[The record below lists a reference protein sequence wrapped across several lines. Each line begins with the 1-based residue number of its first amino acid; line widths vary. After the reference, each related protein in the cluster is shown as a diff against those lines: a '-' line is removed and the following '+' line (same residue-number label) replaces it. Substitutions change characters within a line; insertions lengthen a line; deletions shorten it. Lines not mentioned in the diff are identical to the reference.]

1 MEKASLIQKAKLAE
15 QAERYEDMA
24 AFMKGAVEKGE
35 ELSCEERNLLSV
47 AYKNV
52 VGGQRAAWRVLSS
65 IEQKSNEEGSEEKGP
80 EVKEYREKV
89 ETELRGVCD
98 TVLGLLDSHLI
109 KEAGEAGSR
118 VFYLKMKGDYYR
130 YLAEVATGDDKKR
143 IVDSAGSAYQEAM
156 DISKKEMTPTKP
168 ICLGLALNFSVFHY
182 EIANSPEEAISLAKT
197 TFDEAMANLHS
208 LNEDSYK
215 DSTLFMQL
223 LRDNLTLLWT
233 ADSAGEEGGEAP
245 EEPQS

>member
-1 MEKASLIQKAKLAE
+1 MATNMKAMTE
-15 QAERYEDMA
+15 QGM
-24 AFMKGAVEKGE
+24 
-35 ELSCEERNLLSV
+35 ELSKELHNLLSV

-52 VGGQRAAWRVLSS
+52 VGSQRVAWRVLSS

-109 KEAGEAGSR
+109 KGAGDAESR

-143 IVDSAGSAYQEAM
+143 IIDSARSAYQEAM
-156 DISKKEMTPTKP
+156 DISLQPHPPGPGPE
-168 ICLGLALNFSVFHY
+168 LFSL
-182 EIANSPEEAISLAKT
+182 P
-197 TFDEAMANLHS
+197 
-208 LNEDSYK
+208 
-215 DSTLFMQL
+215 
-223 LRDNLTLLWT
+223 LRDSQQPRGGHL
-233 ADSAGEEGGEAP
+233 AGQDHLRRGHGRPAHP
-245 EEPQS
+245 T